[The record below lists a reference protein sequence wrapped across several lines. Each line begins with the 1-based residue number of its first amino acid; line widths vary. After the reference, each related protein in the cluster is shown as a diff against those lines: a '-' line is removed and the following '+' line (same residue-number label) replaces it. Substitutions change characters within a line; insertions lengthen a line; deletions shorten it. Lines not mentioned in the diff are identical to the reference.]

1 MDSDSGASV
10 KDRTRLAVVLVVF
23 AAAVALIF
31 AANNAFFRDYQAYF
45 TPPSPA
51 PPPAPVT
58 RLVIDFGNGQ
68 KRAFLG
74 PVEPEMT
81 IVTALR
87 ASGIAGNFS
96 ASFNG
101 QGRVLAIAGVQ
112 AFEPERWNVYVNGAL
127 LSTPPGEFDVRSGDR
142 ILFRYE

>member
-1 MDSDSGASV
+1 M
-10 KDRTRLAVVLVVF
+10 RLAVLLVVF

-31 AANNAFFRDYQAYF
+31 AANNAFYRDYAAYF
-45 TPPSPA
+45 TPPPPA

-58 RLVIDFGNGQ
+58 RLVIDFGNGT

-87 ASGIAGNFS
+87 ASELAGNFS
-96 ASFNG
+96 TSFNG
-101 QGRVLAIAGVQ
+101 RGEVLAIAGVK
-112 AFEPERWNVYVNGAL
+112 ALGNKRWNLYVNGTL
-127 LSTPPGEFDVRSGDR
+127 LRTPPGEFDVRSGDR
-142 ILFRYE
+142 ITFRYE

>member
-1 MDSDSGASV
+1 M
-10 KDRTRLAVVLVVF
+10 RLAVVLVVF

-31 AANNAFFRDYQAYF
+31 AANNAFFRDYAAYF
-45 TPPSPA
+45 TPPPPP

-58 RLVIDFGNGQ
+58 RLTIDFGNGT

-87 ASGIAGNFS
+87 ASELAGNFS

-101 QGRVLAIAGVQ
+101 RGEVLAIAGVK
-112 AFEPERWNVYVNGAL
+112 ALGAKRWNVYMNGTL
-127 LSTPPGEFDVRSGDR
+127 LSMPPGEFDVRSGDR
-142 ILFRYE
+142 ITLRYE